1 MRTRRCPLCACHH
14 VPKCQATARTSRWAV
29 EPLLAIA
36 GRDTVASWYGPK
48 PIARVIRAGGLTDV
62 QADRWATR
70 LGYHPVEIWGQAWVD
85 AALRP
90 IDEIHAR
97 EGWRPAWLDAENDT
111 PTTTQEPAA

>member
-14 VPKCQATARTSRWAV
+14 VPKCQATARTSQWAI

-36 GRDTVASWYGPK
+36 GRDTVHAWCGERSTK
-48 PIARVIRAGGLTDV
+48 KVIAAGGLSDV

-70 LGYHPVEIWGQAWVD
+70 LGYHPVQIWGAEWVD

-97 EGWRPAWLDAENDT
+97 EGWRPAWLDANDT